1 MPSPVVHHV
10 YLLPGF
16 FGFVHFGK
24 VVYFSHVRE
33 FLEGRLS
40 ELGLPAEIH
49 FIRVSPTA
57 SLRARATEVVDYVR
71 ATAPTDG
78 GPIHFIGHSTGG
90 LDARL
95 VTTPGASLDGRE
107 VEPYAQR
114 VRSVVTVATPH
125 LGTPLASF
133 FATLLGQKILRLLS
147 LGTITVLRQ
156 GRWPLSILMRI
167 GAAFARIGAPDSRT
181 TALLDHLADDLLD
194 RIPRGERDRVTDFV
208 RAVSFDQALIP
219 QLAPET
225 MDVVNTSAQDR
236 AGVRYG
242 CVVARAR
249 PPRVTGYLAAGISPG
264 AQAMY
269 ALYAWLHRQVAASR
283 SRIRPNLTEAQRT
296 AIAAGLGALPT
307 PADSDG
313 IVPTLSQV
321 WGDVIHA
328 ARGDHLDVIGHFDD
342 PRHVPPHRDWIT
354 TQSGFDRA
362 QFEALWTAVAAYVV
376 AS

>member
-1 MPSPVVHHV
+1 MPASPVHHV

-16 FGFVHFGK
+16 FGFVHFGR

-40 ELGLPAEIH
+40 ELGLAVEVH
-49 FIRVSPTA
+49 FVRVSPTA
-57 SLRARATEVVDYVR
+57 SLRARATEVIDHIR
-71 ATAPTDG
+71 ATAPDG
-78 GPIHFIGHSTGG
+78 SGPLHFVGHSTGG

-95 VTTPGASLDGRE
+95 VVTPGASLGGRE
-107 VEPYAQR
+107 IEPFAQR

-147 LGTITVLRQ
+147 LGTITALRQ
-156 GRWPLSILMRI
+156 GRWPLSIVMRI
-167 GAAFARIGAPDSRT
+167 GAAFARLGMPDSRA
-181 TALLDHLADDLLD
+181 TALLDHLADDLLG
-194 RIPRGERDRVTDFV
+194 RIPRGDHDRVTDFV
-208 RAVSFDQALIP
+208 RAVSSDQALIP

-225 MDVVNTSAQDR
+225 MDVVNTSTGDR
-236 AGVRYG
+236 PGVRYG
-242 CVVARAR
+242 CVAARAR
-249 PPRVTGYLAAGISPG
+249 PPRLTGYLTAGLSPG

-283 SRIRPNLTEAQRT
+283 APIRPTLSEAQRT
-296 AIAAGLGALPT
+296 ALVAGLGALPT

-354 TQSGFDRA
+354 THSGFDRA
-362 QFEALWTAVAAYVV
+362 QFEALWSAVAAYMVE
-376 AS
+376 A